1 MSDESPSDKPHE
13 PTQRK
18 LEQARKK
25 GEVVRSTD
33 ISAAAS
39 YAGLLVAFT
48 ALGLATVSAAY
59 QALFAFLDRAHSL
72 APLVFEG
79 HPSAA
84 LAGLV
89 RTTVLAVSPWFALPF
104 LLVLLGLI
112 AQRGIVFTPDK
123 LVFKFSRI
131 NPIENAKQKYGRRG
145 LFEFAK
151 SFAKLFVFSLCL
163 FLVTWGR
170 LPEITGAIRG
180 TPLQIGALLGE
191 ICVTFLI
198 NVLLISAVIAGID
211 YLWQR
216 HELLFRN
223 RMSHKEL
230 QDEAKESEGDP
241 HLKGQ
246 RRRKAQ
252 EIAATQMMGAVP
264 DASVVIVN
272 PTHYAVA
279 LKWEATRESAPVC
292 VAKGT
297 DEIARRIREIAQENG
312 VPVHSDPPT
321 ARALFA
327 TVDLDQEILPEHYR
341 AVAAAIRFAEAM
353 RKKAGRTYR

>member
-1 MSDESPSDKPHE
+1 MSDEKNSDKPHE
-13 PTQRK
+13 PSARK

-25 GEVVRSTD
+25 GEIARSTD
-33 ISAAAS
+33 ISVAAS
-39 YAGLLVAFT
+39 YAGLLIAFM
-48 ALGLATVSAAY
+48 ALGLTTVSATFNT
-59 QALFAFLDRAHSL
+59 LMAFLERSHSL

-84 LAGLV
+84 LAGVFRKTILS
-89 RTTVLAVSPWFALPF
+89 VSPWFALPF
-104 LLVLLGLI
+104 ILVLVGLF
-112 AQRGIVFTPDK
+112 AQRAILFTPDK
-123 LVFKFSRI
+123 LVFKLSRV

-145 LFEFAK
+145 LFEFSK
-151 SFAKLFVFSLCL
+151 SFAKLFIFALCL
-163 FLVTWGR
+163 FLVTKGR
-170 LPEITGAIRG
+170 LPEIIGAMRG
-180 TPLQIGALLGE
+180 SPLQVAATMGE

-198 NVLLISAVIAGID
+198 NVLLISAVIAGVD
-211 YLWQR
+211 YFWQR
-216 HELLFRN
+216 QEFLLRN

-252 EIAATQMMGAVP
+252 EIAATQMMASVP
-264 DASVVIVN
+264 EASVVIVN

-279 LKWEATRESAPVC
+279 LKWNQTREQAPVC

-297 DEIARRIREIAQENG
+297 DEIAKRIREIAQENG
-312 VPVHSDPPT
+312 IPIHSDPPT
-321 ARALFA
+321 ARALHA

-353 RKKAGRTYR
+353 RKKAGRKRP